1 MFAAV
6 TKGAIRAACCKIMN
20 LNREM
25 SVLGQFAIQLN
36 AIALRVIQIGSLG
49 HKVISWMIA
58 VFQRPQTCYNA
69 RQFTPVSDLV
79 ARM

>member
-25 SVLGQFAIQLN
+25 SVLRQFAIQLN
-36 AIALRVIQIGSLG
+36 AIALRVIEIGSLG

-58 VFQRPQTCYNA
+58 VFQRPQTCHGA